1 MTKAELRKTAQMAL
15 KSEYGFAPSL
25 DKIVLLEANLDG
37 TYILFEVLGHEY
49 RFDSYR
55 ESRFNTVWV
64 GNGTITKKGAN
75 SYD

>member
-25 DKIVLLEANLDG
+25 DKIVLLEANRDG

-49 RFDSYR
+49 KFDSYR

-64 GNGTITKKGAN
+64 GNGTITRRETF
-75 SYD
+75 